1 MCICVVKQLHDTFC
15 TKQNHSSLFNVCRSV
30 CLLYNVKT
38 SFSLGRNKRTDVR
51 KMAYRSLSD
60 NLNPLILTYVR
71 RKRFHQILLEE
82 LPWRAQ
88 MNLYLANAH
97 FHLFLQKLTERTKER
112 LGSSYSSV
120 RYRMMLVPSPP
131 PPSSPGLRLGICM
144 LEASVQQ
151 GCQNVYITLVIAVF
165 SIVCYVG
172 FFPKY
177 MLNNVQ
183 CGANLHVP

>member
-131 PPSSPGLRLGICM
+131 HLHLLGLDWAFVCSRPQFSKVVRMSTLHWSSLCFL
-144 LEASVQQ
+144 
-151 GCQNVYITLVIAVF
+151 
-165 SIVCYVG
+165 
-172 FFPKY
+172 
-177 MLNNVQ
+177 
-183 CGANLHVP
+183 